1 MDRWQWIVDK
11 VATPEDQENLALLA
25 RVIEVDFRG
34 RVEREKDLTAFMAA
48 RYRWGNKT
56 TRRRAMRLAGIG
68 VLRWALA
75 NGRRPPRHPQGRLRP
90 AEVAVPTRAL
100 GRARVGTATSAG
112 RRRPCGCLGGL
123 LPFARARDL
132 L

>member
-68 VLRWALA
+68 VLRWARSERDHWTKIYELVSDVEPDA
-75 NGRRPPRHPQGRLRP
+75 Q
-90 AEVAVPTRAL
+90 
-100 GRARVGTATSAG
+100 ATSAAG
-112 RRRPCGCLGGL
+112 VLAGP
-123 LPFARARDL
+123 
-132 L
+132 

>member
-68 VLRWALA
+68 ILRWARSERDHWTKIYELVSDVEPDA
-75 NGRRPPRHPQGRLRP
+75 Q
-90 AEVAVPTRAL
+90 V
-100 GRARVGTATSAG
+100 TSAAG
-112 RRRPCGCLGGL
+112 VLAGP
-123 LPFARARDL
+123 
-132 L
+132 

>member
-11 VATPEDQENLALLA
+11 VATPEDQQNLALLA

-56 TRRRAMRLAGIG
+56 TRRRAMRLADVG
-68 VLRWALA
+68 VLRWARSERDHWTKIYELVPEA
-75 NGRRPPRHPQGRLRP
+75 ELGPGGVRP
-90 AEVAVPTRAL
+90 AEAVAGAQRPFVRRGPR
-100 GRARVGTATSAG
+100 GFGIFVGNSEARN
-112 RRRPCGCLGGL
+112 R
-123 LPFARARDL
+123 
-132 L
+132 